1 MLLSPH
7 EQEKL
12 LVHLA
17 GQLARERRARGL
29 RLNYPEAVALIT
41 SWVMERARDGDSVA
55 DLMAGGQR
63 VLSRQDVVDGVPE
76 MIPSVQVEATF
87 PDGTKLVTVHRPI
100 Q

>member
-12 LVHLA
+12 LVYVA
-17 GQLARERRARGL
+17 GQLARERLARGL

-41 SWVMERARDGDSVA
+41 SWVLERARDGQGVA

-63 VLSRQDVVDGVPE
+63 LLNREDVMDGVPE
-76 MIPSVQVEATF
+76 MLSSVQVEATF
-87 PDGTKLVTVHRPI
+87 PDGTKLVTVHRPV